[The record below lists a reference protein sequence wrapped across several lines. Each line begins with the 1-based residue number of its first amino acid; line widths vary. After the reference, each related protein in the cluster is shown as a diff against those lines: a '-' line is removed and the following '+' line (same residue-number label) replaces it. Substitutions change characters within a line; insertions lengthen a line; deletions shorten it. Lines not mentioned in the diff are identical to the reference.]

1 MNIVYALSG
10 EGRGHGSLAR
20 AILPLLQRAGHKL
33 KVVTY
38 GQSIAQLAEYD
49 LIAIKGINHWYDR
62 RGRLSLLKSIF
73 KNRGVLSYYAG
84 NWRKLKRQ
92 LREFSPDVV
101 IVNFEPFT
109 ALIGRSLRLP
119 ILSFDNQHALLHF
132 NRTVPLGY
140 RWAAWITKT
149 AIRCVAPGAEYYV
162 VMAFAPFETDDRR
175 VHVVP
180 PVVHEEIRQLR
191 PKVGPKVLVYLKRP
205 NPRFLE
211 VLKQTDQQYLVYGY
225 NLAATD
231 RNLTFRVFSDR
242 MPGELGEC
250 NAVMGTAGMSLISE
264 AVWLKKPF
272 FGIPLKNEFEQ
283 LWNAM
288 LIRRSNF
295 GDFSEEPSKAEVD
308 RFFRTLN
315 DYRSSLDAYQFDADA
330 AGEKILEL
338 VGRKRAPERKGLA
351 ARDGA
356 GLPDRV

>member
-1 MNIVYALSG
+1 VNIVYAFSG

-20 AILPLLQRAGHKL
+20 AILPVLQRAGHKL

-38 GQSIAQLAEYD
+38 GQSIARLAEYD
-49 LIAIKGINHWYDR
+49 LIAIKGIKHHYDR

-73 KNRGVLSYYAG
+73 KNLGVLSYYAG
-84 NWRKLKRQ
+84 NWRTLKRQ
-92 LREFSPDVV
+92 LREFSPDVL

-109 ALIGRSLRLP
+109 PLIGRSLRIP
-119 ILSFDNQHALLHF
+119 VLSFDNQHALLHF
-132 NRTVPLGY
+132 NRTVPPGF
-140 RWAAWITKT
+140 RWSAWITKT
-149 AIRCVAPGAEYYV
+149 ATRCVAPGADYYV
-162 VMAFAPFETDDRR
+162 IMAFAPFETDDRR

-180 PVVHEEIRQLR
+180 PVVQEEIRQLR
-191 PKVGPKVLVYLKRP
+191 PRVGSKVLVYLKHP

-211 VLKQTDQQYLVYGY
+211 VLKQTDRQYLVYGCNRADTDG
-225 NLAATD
+225 NLAY
-231 RNLTFRVFSDR
+231 RMFSDR

-283 LWNAM
+283 MWNAM

-295 GDFSEEPSKAEVD
+295 GDFSEEPAKAEVD
-308 RFFRTLN
+308 RFFRKLD

-330 AGEKILEL
+330 AGKKLLEL
-338 VGRKRAPERKGLA
+338 VDRKRTPERKSLA
-351 ARDGA
+351 AGDGA
-356 GLPDRV
+356 THPNRV

>member
-1 MNIVYALSG
+1 
-10 EGRGHGSLAR
+10 
-20 AILPLLQRAGHKL
+20 
-33 KVVTY
+33 
-38 GQSIAQLAEYD
+38 
-49 LIAIKGINHWYDR
+49 
-62 RGRLSLLKSIF
+62 
-73 KNRGVLSYYAG
+73 
-84 NWRKLKRQ
+84 
-92 LREFSPDVV
+92 
-101 IVNFEPFT
+101 
-109 ALIGRSLRLP
+109 
-119 ILSFDNQHALLHF
+119 
-132 NRTVPLGY
+132 
-140 RWAAWITKT
+140 
-149 AIRCVAPGAEYYV
+149 
-162 VMAFAPFETDDRR
+162 
-175 VHVVP
+175 
-180 PVVHEEIRQLR
+180 
-191 PKVGPKVLVYLKRP
+191 
-205 NPRFLE
+205 
-211 VLKQTDQQYLVYGY
+211 
-225 NLAATD
+225 
-231 RNLTFRVFSDR
+231 